1 MEERSGSLVYLPN
14 RAPLSGAH
22 LLSHAQKGPR
32 SSSCFLF
39 PPAALSSRD
48 HRNPAASVRIAA
60 EEEDPEA
67 RKDGGGGREEAT
79 RSQRHARFVRWGA
92 ILRSNRGHKLFLA
105 REKRDQGVLE
115 RNSWRRRMG
124 PRSLSPLEISSE
136 SNRWNRSRVF
146 GVEPIPEPRSEKIK
160 GRIDV
165 SKGVPHPCSST
176 TIRYISRVNE
186 FFERKYITYS
196 RWEKG
201 FYRVYDKKWGKYLLY
216 EYEFIYLWEGVWRA
230 LFVLEGRKE
239 TEKE

>member
-105 REKRDQGVLE
+105 RETKVFSREIREGGGWARV
-115 RNSWRRRMG
+115 RYRR
-124 PRSLSPLEISSE
+124 SK
-136 SNRWNRSRVF
+136 SRLN
-146 GVEPIPEPRSEKIK
+146 PID
-160 GRIDV
+160 GIDRAFLGW
-165 SKGVPHPCSST
+165 S
-176 TIRYISRVNE
+176 RYPSQEAR
-186 FFERKYITYS
+186 R
-196 RWEKG
+196 
-201 FYRVYDKKWGKYLLY
+201 
-216 EYEFIYLWEGVWRA
+216 
-230 LFVLEGRKE
+230 
-239 TEKE
+239 